1 MERMSPLDA
10 SFLHIEDARNHM
22 HIGSVAIFEGPPPTY
37 GEFDA
42 MLTAKLPLVPRYRQ
56 VVRFTPY
63 GLGRPV
69 WVDEPGFNLGYHVRH
84 TALAPP
90 GGEDALKDL
99 TGRIMSQQLDR
110 SKPLWELW
118 IAEGLD
124 KNRWALISKVH
135 HCMVDGVSGSDLL
148 AVILDTERE
157 PAPPAVEDRW
167 LPAPRPSRA
176 QLVAQALTERALSP
190 YEYLRGARSLTRAP
204 RMAVEQLG
212 GIASGLGSMAGIVR
226 PNQPSSLNG
235 PIGSHRTWDYARG
248 RLSDVKVVRD
258 AFGGTVNDVVLAV
271 ITRGFR
277 DLLLTRGESVKGRD
291 VRTMVPVSVRSDDER
306 GTYNNKVSA
315 MFATLPV
322 GVEDPI
328 DRLNSIRTQMEG
340 LKHSK
345 QAVAG
350 SVLTSLSGFAP
361 PLLLALGARAAG
373 RMTPHNLQT
382 VTTNV
387 PGPQFPLYAVGRR
400 MLEAMPYVPLMYP
413 IRIGVAIFSYDGN
426 LAFGVTGDYDEA
438 SDIDVL
444 CEGIVDGMDELVAL
458 AGASGATRRMRKTK
472 AAPAP
477 DPAETE
483 SPG

>member
-37 GEFDA
+37 DEFA
-42 MLTAKLPLVPRYRQ
+42 GMLASKLPRVPRYRQ

-69 WVDEPGFNLGYHVRH
+69 WADDPGFNIGYHVRH

-90 GGEDALKDL
+90 GGEGALREL
-99 TGRIMSQQLDR
+99 TGRLMSQQLDR

-118 IAEGLD
+118 VVEGLD
-124 KNRWALISKVH
+124 KNRWALVSKVH

-148 AVILDTERE
+148 AVILDLERE
-157 PAPPAVEDRW
+157 PGPPDVEDRW

-176 QLVAQALTERALSP
+176 QLVAQALAERALSP
-190 YEYLRGARSLTRAP
+190 YEYIRGARALTRAP
-204 RMAVEQLG
+204 RAAVSQLG
-212 GIASGLGSMAGIVR
+212 QVASGLASFSGIVR
-226 PNQPSSLNG
+226 PNVPSSLNG
-235 PIGSHRTWDYARG
+235 PIGPHRTWDWART
-248 RLSDVKVVRD
+248 RLSDVKIVRG

-277 DLLLTRGESVKGRD
+277 DLLMSRGESVRGRD
-291 VRTMVPVSVRSDDER
+291 VRTMVPVSVRAEEDR
-306 GTYNNKVSA
+306 GNFNNQVSA

-322 GVEDPI
+322 GLDDPI
-328 DRLNSIRTQMEG
+328 DRLNSIRVQMEG
-340 LKHSK
+340 LKESK

-373 RMTPHNLQT
+373 RITPNNLQT

-387 PGPQFPLYAVGRR
+387 PGPQFPLYACGRR
-400 MLEAMPYVPLMYP
+400 MLEAIPYVPLMYP
-413 IRIGVAIFSYDGN
+413 IRVGVAIFSYDGN

-444 CEGIVDGMDELVAL
+444 CAGIVDGMDELVAL
-458 AGASGATRRMRKTK
+458 AGASGATRGPRRTTPKEVE
-472 AAPAP
+472 
-477 DPAETE
+477 AETE
-483 SPG
+483 TESQA